1 MFKVFLAGVAMLAA
15 STAIHAQENLVG
27 DWSGAYRFTGVSGRD
42 IDIGIELK
50 IAKVEG
56 SLVTGTARAIGGSCA
71 GEFQMRGKLDGKN
84 LGMLSTNTA
93 GSAGDCKFGFR
104 ATIDGNTIKGRV
116 GNYDMTLTRK

>member
-1 MFKVFLAGVAMLAA
+1 MFKMFLAGVAMLAA

-27 DWSGAYRFTGVSGRD
+27 DWNGTYRYRGGSSRD

-56 SLVTGTARAIGGSCA
+56 SLVTGTARTLGGSCA
-71 GEFQMRGKLDGKN
+71 GEYQLRGKLDGNN
-84 LGMLSTNTA
+84 LGMASTNTA

-104 ATIDGNTIKGRV
+104 AEVDGNTIKGRV
-116 GNYDMTLTRK
+116 GNFDMTLTRK